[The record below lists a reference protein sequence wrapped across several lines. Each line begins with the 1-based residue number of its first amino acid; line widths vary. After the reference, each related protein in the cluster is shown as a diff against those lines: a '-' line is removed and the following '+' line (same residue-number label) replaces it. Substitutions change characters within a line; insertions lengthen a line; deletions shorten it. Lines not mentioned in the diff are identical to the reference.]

1 MASAFPDG
9 FRLLPGVL
17 GRGEQEDLLD
27 DVFALS
33 KQAPFYIP
41 RMPKS
46 GQPMSVRMTNFGPL
60 GWVTDK
66 ERGYR
71 YQETHPETGQR
82 WPAMPGRVLE
92 LWDNLVRYRA
102 PPEACLVNL
111 YEGDARMGL
120 HVDADE
126 DDWDAPVLSISLG
139 DTALFRIGGHLRSDP
154 TRSVRLASGDVVI
167 LGGSSRRAFHGVD
180 RILGGTSRLLRKGG
194 RLNLTLRRVTLP

>member
-1 MASAFPDG
+1 
-9 FRLLPGVL
+9 
-17 GRGEQEDLLD
+17 
-27 DVFALS
+27 
-33 KQAPFYIP
+33 
-41 RMPKS
+41 
-46 GQPMSVRMTNFGPL
+46 
-60 GWVTDK
+60 
-66 ERGYR
+66 
-71 YQETHPETGQR
+71 
-82 WPAMPGRVLE
+82 MPGRVLE

>member
-71 YQETHPETGQR
+71 YQETHP
-82 WPAMPGRVLE
+82 
-92 LWDNLVRYRA
+92 
-102 PPEACLVNL
+102 
-111 YEGDARMGL
+111 
-120 HVDADE
+120 
-126 DDWDAPVLSISLG
+126 
-139 DTALFRIGGHLRSDP
+139 
-154 TRSVRLASGDVVI
+154 
-167 LGGSSRRAFHGVD
+167 
-180 RILGGTSRLLRKGG
+180 
-194 RLNLTLRRVTLP
+194 